1 MEGAVGIDDHEGGET
16 QTVEDAMQ
24 YLQTVENELSENDFA
39 EFLSI
44 IEDFKS
50 NKYVPLRCRRPA
62 LAFLRECLL

>member
-1 MEGAVGIDDHEGGET
+1 MDNAGET

-24 YLQTVENELSENDFA
+24 YLQTVENELCDKDFA

-50 NKYVPLRCRRPA
+50 NKYDIFACSWTS
-62 LAFLRECLL
+62 FLRAQTRR